1 MATQYAPIAKDSSIN
16 TTEQTPRNVA
26 DVLAQGLD
34 AIEQAIS
41 GGGGSGSVILT
52 SVISC
57 ATIVNNN
64 YYGDLVTPSGYT
76 ALGILS
82 IVSKNFTRS
91 TGIIDYRI
99 ENNQVRIRVVD
110 SGYQGSFDVVVLFAR
125 VS

>member
-34 AIEQAIS
+34 AIGQAIAA
-41 GGGGSGSVILT
+41 GPEATITT

-57 ATIVNNN
+57 ETITNNN
-64 YYGDLVTPSGYT
+64 YYGNLVTPSGYT

-82 IVSKNFTRS
+82 IVSKNFTKS
-91 TGIIDYRI
+91 TSIIDYRI
-99 ENNQVRIRVVD
+99 ENNQVRIRVMD
-110 SGYQGSFDVVVLFAR
+110 TGYGGSFDVVVLFAR

>member
-1 MATQYAPIAKDSSIN
+1 MATQFDPIAKDESLN
-16 TTEQTPRNVA
+16 TTEQTPRNIA
-26 DVLAQGLD
+26 DVLAQGLS
-34 AIEQAIS
+34 AVEQAIS
-41 GGGGSGSVILT
+41 GGGGSGSVIIT
-52 SVISC
+52 STISC
-57 ATIVNNN
+57 ATITNNN

-110 SGYQGSFDVVVLFAR
+110 SGYQGSFDVVVLF
-125 VS
+125 VKTS